1 MGNPFKRLFK
11 RGNSKKEGSDPQA
24 ADGGA
29 VNGDGK
35 TLKKNPSKTGSATSE
50 RSAGKDPRPTRQPE
64 PASSSGNNA
73 VAGKPPVTQKS
84 NESRRKRSSI
94 PMESKGSSSEPAAKP
109 EESYLSGMSSAGSP
123 LPNVKE
129 TSTGEEFDEDVES
142 PEIVLSYES
151 IPVLEQTKLPR
162 GGVSVETSAVGR
174 IQFGIPPET
183 IKDSMRLGIPV
194 PQVYIVPVERF
205 CREMGPALG
214 VNLAE
219 FEFPAYFNFF
229 VYKKRCMLVVDSHDA
244 EENIRRVFSETLLGP
259 AQFRREDNPIAFEEE
274 DFSPDFPRSAIPNF
288 QKELKHFR
296 IMPDGKELVI
306 ETLLE
311 FCHFETRTDGH
322 EGLGVPPPLQ
332 LENEPNEEGDK
343 EGYDQGVEV
352 VNGDKADDVV
362 AQEETNAD
370 QLDVPKD
377 ESALE
382 SLHSKS
388 VWSYSKAK
396 FMGDVATIYPFG
408 STPEQIAKRSVP
420 RVEVFKMPGGTEYII
435 HDIDVNNNI
444 IGKARFQGHVK
455 VSESMS
461 VDGFGGHS
469 FLDDVDPDDPS
480 PNENGEEDKTAH
492 SMEMINIEPQIAP
505 PSFHPPSFGVT
516 VLGNSHGFDK
526 SGSVSGYVLW
536 INGRGVMIDPPPYS
550 SATLERE
557 GIRPRMIV
565 GIIVTHCHADHDAG
579 AFQKVL
585 TGSPVVVIT
594 TPTIYKSFIRKYAA
608 LSALSP
614 ALLRHSHRY
623 KKATIGEPLRFQGA
637 TFHFIYTLHTI
648 PCIGF
653 RVEWRGRSMVFTGD
667 HFNSPPGIDKLEQS
681 GVLSKGRADDLR
693 NLPLQ
698 DTDVLLHEAGAPPIH
713 TPLDVLLQLP
723 PKVKKRLYV
732 VHTSALPDDCELKVA
747 PTGTAGTIRL
757 DQSSSQH
764 QTSGRSLRGDAQ
776 SSSSSF
782 LGPEELYMWN
792 GQSEYQTITE
802 EPSEKSSDPRMLAS
816 SLAHFTYGNELGRGR
831 KNSVFLGE
839 GSAPPLVSLRPAS
852 STDAW
857 FTLNLLSAVPFL
869 SSLSYTSTMEVL
881 ETAKIDAYAMDE
893 IVVPASRRSDLLCVV
908 WEGTCSERSVKT
920 SSTPNTR
927 KPLVPIIEDGGERK
941 SVWHAGDWTGPIAL
955 QPDDVLSGESERS
968 KSHDIV
974 AVSTEGVKVITVE
987 FSSLHAILKTGS
999 PLYRRYLERKAHQ
1012 ERVKLDGSQSDRMS
1026 NATPTDHLLDEALRN
1041 LNILDLLNCNSALRK
1056 LTAVQKRHLES
1067 LAEGP
1072 ISFQAGERL
1081 WRAGTPVDRAFV
1093 IVSGTASFVP
1103 KRRNAGSAA
1112 FNPTASDK
1120 EKMGDVTAVG
1130 DSMRVDAL
1138 KAMKE
1143 LGVSDEGS
1151 AASFESP
1158 NPAERVAQHIQFDTL
1173 FTKTTNQ
1180 DNGSLTDVNDYSKLS
1195 HGLQKRADFL
1205 QENSV
1210 QSELSVEG
1218 SETESIETDLES
1230 QLDYTFTDEQD
1241 PGTRSRRTSVLRRRS
1256 SRARFANKVLG
1267 RLYSRRA
1274 FTGGLVFSR
1283 GHFLGDVSKM
1293 VAGLLSNDTASEL
1306 NEDFG
1311 HDYGFGDSADIR
1323 AGGDNVLETITELI
1337 IHEQESD
1344 HNVMHSSTLTAG
1356 KEGCVALL
1364 FTKTAL
1370 IPFLDEYP
1378 GLLLSLLGT
1387 QVVV

>member
-1 MGNPFKRLFK
+1 MANPFRKLFGRKKDKKKGDSPPAVEDGVNGADKPAKRK
-11 RGNSKKEGSDPQA
+11 SGTGAGASNRTVAGSDQKQRRSSSKKTEQTSGPQSIDRQDVVA
-24 ADGGA
+24 SSASVQKRRSGIQMEENKPSSAPEEAEQA
-29 VNGDGK
+29 VSTSRQMEENVF
-35 TLKKNPSKTGSATSE
+35 SGSAVP
-50 RSAGKDPRPTRQPE
+50 AGQ
-64 PASSSGNNA
+64 
-73 VAGKPPVTQKS
+73 
-84 NESRRKRSSI
+84 
-94 PMESKGSSSEPAAKP
+94 
-109 EESYLSGMSSAGSP
+109 P
-123 LPNVKE
+123 LPNVNE
-129 TSTGEEFDEDVES
+129 TSTGEEFDDEDES
-142 PEIVLSYES
+142 PQIVLSYES
-151 IPVLEQTKLPR
+151 IPVLEQIKLPR
-162 GGVSVETSAVGR
+162 GGVSVDTKAVGR

-274 DFSPDFPRSAIPNF
+274 DFAPDFPRSAIPNF

-296 IMPDGKELVI
+296 IMPDGTELVI
-306 ETLLE
+306 ETLLD

-322 EGLGVPPPLQ
+322 EGLGVPPPLPGDAENKTEEADEAADVEVEVEEPATNDEA
-332 LENEPNEEGDK
+332 ENEP
-343 EGYDQGVEV
+343 EV
-352 VNGDKADDVV
+352 
-362 AQEETNAD
+362 
-370 QLDVPKD
+370 DVPKD
-377 ESALE
+377 ETALE
-382 SLHSKS
+382 SMQTKS

-396 FMGDVATIYPFG
+396 FMGDVATIWPFG
-408 STPEQIAKRSVP
+408 TTPEQIKNKSVP
-420 RVEVFKMPGGTEYII
+420 RVEVFKMPGGTEYIV
-435 HDIDVNNNI
+435 HDIDVENNI

-469 FLDDVDPDDPS
+469 ILDDVGHNKAPTETQDPS
-480 PNENGEEDKTAH
+480 STIENLSLET
-492 SMEMINIEPQIAP
+492 P

-565 GIIVTHCHADHDAG
+565 GIILTHCHADHDAG

-623 KKATIGEPLRFQGA
+623 KRATIGEPLRFQGA

-648 PCIGF
+648 PCVGF

-667 HFNSPPGIDKLEQS
+667 HFNSPPGIDKLEAS

-698 DTDVLLHEAGAPPIH
+698 ETDVLLHEAGAPPIH

-732 VHTSALPDDCELKVA
+732 VHTSALPEGCELRVA

-757 DQSSSQH
+757 DQSQGRHPSSRDI
-764 QTSGRSLRGDAQ
+764 TRSGESN

-782 LGPEELYMWN
+782 VGTEEGFMWN
-792 GQSEYQTITE
+792 GHSEYETISE
-802 EPSEKSSDPRMLAS
+802 EAESSPDPRMLAT
-816 SLAHFTYGNELGRGR
+816 SLAHFSYGNESGRR
-831 KNSVFLGE
+831 KNSVFIGE
-839 GSAPPLVSLRPAS
+839 NSLPPLVSLRPAS

-881 ETAKIDAYAMDE
+881 ETAKVDAYAMNE
-893 IVVPASRRSDLLCVV
+893 VVVPAARRSEFLCVV
-908 WEGTCSERSVKT
+908 WEGTCSELSVRSAG
-920 SSTPNTR
+920 SPRRN
-927 KPLVPIIEDGGERK
+927 PLVPIEENGSSDK

-955 QPDDVLSGESERS
+955 QPDFSLSGESERS
-968 KSHDIV
+968 KSNDVV

-1012 ERVKLDGSQSDRMS
+1012 ERVKMDGSQSDRIS
-1026 NATPTDHLLDEALRN
+1026 SATPTDHLLDDALRN
-1041 LNILDLLNCNSALRK
+1041 LNVLELLNCNSALRK
-1056 LTAVQKRHLES
+1056 LSAVQKRHLES

-1072 ISFQAGERL
+1072 ISFQPGERL

-1112 FNPTASDK
+1112 FQTGSEKD
-1120 EKMGDVTAVG
+1120 KMGDPGVG

-1143 LGVSDEGS
+1143 LGVKDRSGNDDGS
-1151 AASFESP
+1151 MSSTESP
-1158 NPAERVAQHIQFDTL
+1158 GGEKIAQHIQFDTL
-1173 FTKTTNQ
+1173 FSKTTNQ
-1180 DNGSLTDVNDYSKLS
+1180 DTSSLSDVNDYTKLS
-1195 HGLQKRADFL
+1195 QGLQKRADFL
-1205 QENSV
+1205 REGSV
-1210 QSELSVEG
+1210 QSELSLD
-1218 SETESIETDLES
+1218 SEESNETDQES

-1311 HDYGFGDSADIR
+1311 HAYGFGDSGDIQ
-1323 AGGDNVLETITELI
+1323 GDNVLETITELI
-1337 IHEQESD
+1337 IHEQEGD
-1344 HNVMHSSTLTAG
+1344 HHIMHSSTLTAG